1 MWLGL
6 TVYSEADIAYE
17 HWTTQQAAAVFY
29 RYNNNMKHDTKQMF
43 KGNNF
48 IIFPSGKDYEKS
60 NHRSIIDTTRARCTQ
75 SEFDLLQSQSD
86 EWSKKHMEI
95 IEQFSRKDS

>member
-1 MWLGL
+1 M
-6 TVYSEADIAYE
+6 
-17 HWTTQQAAAVFY
+17 FY

-43 KGNNF
+43 KGNNI

-60 NHRSIIDTTRARCTQ
+60 NHRSIIGTTRARCTQ

-95 IEQFSRKDS
+95 IERFSRKDS